1 MKRFILIPGC
11 IMALLCTSC
20 FPQNSNN
27 PQSNYFEGDG
37 DVPTEYE
44 ESLFSSLSS
53 GDSVEARDGS
63 PFETL
68 VKSGQDIVSG
78 ENLRKQIIQR
88 AEVWVSQSVPY
99 NQMSYYNGYRTDCSG
114 YVSYA
119 WQLDLSS
126 DSYGGAN
133 TTTLPKYADE
143 ISVDDLKPGDIL
155 NMSLG
160 DKKGHAIIFAEW
172 EDKNSLTFW
181 GYEQNG
187 FWGKAKKNLL
197 TLEKKE
203 DNWFI
208 PEEKGGEGPYI
219 PFRWKV
225 LSQLSEGTV
234 LGISDDPSNK
244 TSQSNSI
251 PQEIM
256 LREID
261 NMEMVFVEQGSFTMG
276 TEDGAYRSPL
286 HEVYLESYWIDKYEV
301 TNEQF
306 SAFLNIHGNQK
317 VDGKD
322 WFDIKWQNR
331 SKVTVSGKSGKPT
344 YSPID
349 GYENHPV
356 VSVSWHGARAYC
368 QWIGGD
374 LPTEEQWEK
383 AARGTDGRTFPW
395 GEHDP
400 SCGEA
405 FHGHCVSEPPD
416 ADTKAVG
423 GQHPVIVSPYGAHD
437 MAGNVAE
444 WVLGWDY
451 DDFIMNSED
460 NVSYTPLNGY
470 IPIARGGSWRDTSKT
485 FFQVFYRYP
494 GGGAEPFIGFR

>member
-1 MKRFILIPGC
+1 MAKDNQVVEKIKEIAQGVFTKIRKIESPELTMPIRSLTNVAYNEKEGYFKILDRLKTRTLTASTIKTFAQTLKMMNLSKELVKTQDIATKREAYYVSKNWGEARFKEQP
-11 IMALLCTSC
+11 
-20 FPQNSNN
+20 
-27 PQSNYFEGDG
+27 
-37 DVPTEYE
+37 
-44 ESLFSSLSS
+44 ES
-53 GDSVEARDGS
+53 DSVMDDIEAMMRVNR
-63 PFETL
+63 E
-68 VKSGQDIVSG
+68 
-78 ENLRKQIIQR
+78 QI
-88 AEVWVSQSVPY
+88 
-99 NQMSYYNGYRTDCSG
+99 G
-114 YVSYA
+114 
-119 WQLDLSS
+119 
-126 DSYGGAN
+126 
-133 TTTLPKYADE
+133 
-143 ISVDDLKPGDIL
+143 
-155 NMSLG
+155 
-160 DKKGHAIIFAEW
+160 
-172 EDKNSLTFW
+172 
-181 GYEQNG
+181 
-187 FWGKAKKNLL
+187 
-197 TLEKKE
+197 
-203 DNWFI
+203 FI

-494 GGGAEPFIGFR
+494 GGGAEPFIGFRCAIPASN